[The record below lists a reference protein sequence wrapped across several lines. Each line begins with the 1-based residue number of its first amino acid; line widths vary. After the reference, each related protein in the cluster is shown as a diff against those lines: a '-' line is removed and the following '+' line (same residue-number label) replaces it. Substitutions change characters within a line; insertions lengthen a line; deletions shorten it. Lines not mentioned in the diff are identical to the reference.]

1 MSCEASEPPA
11 ARPAQRILLG
21 LLVAALLARLA
32 AALLLGGALHFVDEA
47 TYVDAAARLRGGA
60 GLGADYTHVPGYPA
74 FLAIIGAV
82 VGNRIMP
89 LRLVQA
95 AVAALGCLLCFD
107 LARRMGGDRAGLA
120 AAGLYALDPLL
131 VVSAALL
138 YPEAAAG
145 LVLSA
150 SLLAA
155 WDAVTRD
162 RLFAVITAGLLLG
175 ALALFRPVGLILA
188 PVMLAWVGLVPKR
201 PWGRRVVHATF
212 FGLAWAAA
220 LLPWTYRN
228 YRVHGRL
235 VPIATAGTATVPL
248 IGSESDRLGLAGA
261 VTKAARRDPVAFARR
276 TAREFGG
283 FWELY
288 PTRLKTD
295 DSNQRAELSQRDPRL
310 TSAPLLHRSLRDIV
324 SAVSFGIELALAVV
338 GLLVGWKIRRRE
350 TVWLVT
356 TILTFALGYA
366 LFYGKLR
373 YRIPIL
379 PVMFVFAG
387 LGAAAIPGHVRR
399 RAPPNS
405 DHGYELRPRH

>member
-1 MSCEASEPPA
+1 MPCEASEPPIP
-11 ARPAQRILLG
+11 RPAWRILLG

-32 AALLLGGALHFVDEA
+32 AALLLGGAFHFVDEA
-47 TYVDAAARLRGGA
+47 IYVDAAARLRSGA

-82 VGNRIMP
+82 VGNGILP
-89 LRLVQA
+89 LRLAQA
-95 AVAALGCLLCFD
+95 AMAALGCLLCFD
-107 LARRMGGDRAGLA
+107 LARRMGGNRAGLA
-120 AAGLYALDPLL
+120 AAGLYAFDPLL
-131 VVSAALL
+131 VMSAALL

-155 WDAVTRD
+155 WEAVARD
-162 RLFAVITAGLLLG
+162 RLSAVVVAGLLLG
-175 ALALFRPVGLILA
+175 VIALFRPVGLILA

-201 PWGRRVVHATF
+201 PWGRRVAHATL

-228 YRVHGRL
+228 YRIHGRL
-235 VPIATAGTATVPL
+235 VPVATAGTARVPV
-248 IGSESDRLGLAGA
+248 IGKQLDQLGLAGA

-276 TAREFGG
+276 TVREFGG

-295 DSNQRAELSQRDPRL
+295 DSTERAEFSQRDPRL
-310 TSAPLLHRSLRDIV
+310 TSAPVLQRSLRDVV
-324 SAVSFGIELALAVV
+324 SAVSFGIELALAAI
-338 GLLVGWKIRRRE
+338 GLLVGWKTRRRE

-356 TILTFALGYA
+356 TVLAFALGYA

-379 PVMFVFAG
+379 PVMFAFAG
-387 LGAAAIPGHVRR
+387 LGAAAIPSHVRR
-399 RAPPNS
+399 RAPPNP
-405 DHGYELRPRH
+405 DHGFEPRSPL